1 MNSHPLM
8 GVPPGGSV
16 TVGTSHPQQ
25 TNHTQT
31 GSTSALVG
39 LSPPQTSFSPPHI
52 AYSPSHTQP
61 FPVYSGQPH
70 QTPIQFPHST
80 YQDTQGPPTVYYAPL
95 PYSSHQGHLYHAPQT
110 QNLQFVPSVSVHNR
124 FSGLSVD
131 YPPLP
136 QEEEEDITNVV
147 NPMEAEGISDLLK
160 RNGKRSGS
168 PLEQETSKTVKPPIV
183 ERFPEKFRARNNR
196 IEAAS
201 EFISSESGT
210 NLTVVFTSQVKL
222 PSDRAITLELKKI
235 LQTEKFDFY
244 SNYDRNRLSVYV
256 QSQTAL
262 ETLMKIQKLD
272 VVDVAPEEKRQ
283 VSYGVIKQIA
293 LDYSKEELLTDL
305 RVETNIEIKELKRL
319 KRYNQE
325 TKKLED
331 SLSICVAFE
340 SNSLPQ
346 SIWLYGRKRSIE
358 RYNRPIIQCFKCQK
372 YGHTQEK
379 CRSPHAVC
387 LRCAN
392 KHSSNE
398 CPLKLE
404 TKESGKYQKYV
415 CANCG
420 KNHSTT
426 SGSCPARQQNREI
439 IKIAVAQNIPMKRA
453 ANAYRSYADALN
465 KKAVKEQPPLEPK
478 NTLQQLVLFVSKVPE
493 VIDIKELEMKDRIV
507 KLCQLMHS
515 LFKVEINVEEVWNL
529 ANKPE

>member
-1 MNSHPLM
+1 M
-8 GVPPGGSV
+8 GVPPEGSS
-16 TVGTSHPQQ
+16 TLGTSHPQQ
-25 TNHTQT
+25 TNHITET
-31 GSTSALVG
+31 GSTPAQIGFS
-39 LSPPQTSFSPPHI
+39 SPQTSFSPPHI
-52 AYSPSHTQP
+52 AYSPPHTQA

-70 QTPIQFPHST
+70 HPPKNFHLQYPQST
-80 YQDTQGPPTVYYAPL
+80 YQETQGPHTVYYAPL
-95 PYSSHQGHLYHAPQT
+95 PYTSHQGHLYHTPQT

-147 NPMEAEGISDLLK
+147 NPMEAEGISEVLK

-183 ERFPEKFRARNNR
+183 ERFLQKFNTRNNR
-196 IEAAS
+196 IELTTD
-201 EFISSESGT
+201 FVSSESVA

-222 PSDRAITLELKKI
+222 PSDRVITLELKRI

-244 SNYDRNRLSVYV
+244 SNYDRNRLNVYV
-256 QSQTAL
+256 LSQTAL
-262 ETLMKIQKLD
+262 DTLMKIKKLD
-272 VVDVAPEEKRQ
+272 NVEVAPEEKRQ

-293 LDYSKEELLTDL
+293 LDYTKEELITDL
-305 RVETNIEIKELKRL
+305 RAETNIEIKELKRL
-319 KRYNQE
+319 KRYNRE

-346 SIWLYGRKRSIE
+346 SIWLYGRRRNIE

-392 KHSSNE
+392 KHASKE

-404 TKESGKYQKYV
+404 KKESGKHKKYV

-426 SGSCPARQQNREI
+426 SGSCPARQQNCEI
-439 IKIAVAQNIPMKRA
+439 IKISVAQNLPMNRA
-453 ANAYRSYADALN
+453 A
-465 KKAVKEQPPLEPK
+465 KA
-478 NTLQQLVLFVSKVPE
+478 
-493 VIDIKELEMKDRIV
+493 
-507 KLCQLMHS
+507 
-515 LFKVEINVEEVWNL
+515 
-529 ANKPE
+529 